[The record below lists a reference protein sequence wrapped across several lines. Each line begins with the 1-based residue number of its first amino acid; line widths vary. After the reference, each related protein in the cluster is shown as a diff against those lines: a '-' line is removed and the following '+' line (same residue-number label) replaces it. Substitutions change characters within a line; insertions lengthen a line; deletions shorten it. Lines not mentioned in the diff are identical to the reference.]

1 MMQPLDSPSLAL
13 IHGWGLGRTAWQPI
27 VTPVS
32 AYCDVHHVDLPG
44 YGGAAPDPSRF
55 EDTARRIVDSLPA
68 GTILCGWSL
77 GALLALEAAS
87 QRPEHIGGL
96 VLVGASPCFVQHDDW
111 PHAQLPTLLDG
122 FTAAVRNH
130 PVETLQRF
138 VALLNQGD
146 ARARANTRAQQQALA
161 AHPTPDT
168 DSLIQ
173 GLDWLRKTELRQ
185 KVATITIPTLLIH
198 GESDPLMPL
207 PAARWLA
214 EHLPQARLEV
224 FHGAAHAPFL
234 NSPERFAE
242 LLIEYCHA
250 APAHQAT
257 RP

>member
-1 MMQPLDSPSLAL
+1 MMPPLDLPPLAL
-13 IHGWGLGRTAWQPI
+13 IHGWGLGRAAWQPI
-27 VTPVS
+27 VTAAS
-32 AYCDVHHVDLPG
+32 ACCDVHQVNLPG
-44 YGGAAPDPSRF
+44 YGDAAPDPRSF
-55 EDTARRIVDSLPA
+55 EDTARRIVNNLPA

-87 QRPEHIGGL
+87 QRPERIGGL
-96 VLVGASPCFVQHDDW
+96 ALVGASPSFVQHDDW

-122 FTAAVRNH
+122 FAAAVRNH
-130 PVETLQRF
+130 PAQTLQRF

-146 ARARANTRAQQQALA
+146 TRARANTRAQQQALA
-161 AHPTPDT
+161 ESPTPDT

-207 PAARWLA
+207 SAARWLA
-214 EHLPQARLEV
+214 DHLPQARLEV

>member
-13 IHGWGLGRTAWQPI
+13 IHGWGLGRAAWQPI
-27 VTPVS
+27 VTAVS
-32 AYCDVHHVDLPG
+32 ACCNVHHVDLPG
-44 YGGAAPDPSRF
+44 YGDTAPDPSHF
-55 EDTARRIVDSLPA
+55 EDTARRIVNNLPA

-87 QRPEHIGGL
+87 QRPERIGGL
-96 VLVGASPCFVQHDDW
+96 ALVGASPSFVQHDDW

-122 FTAAVRNH
+122 FAAAVRNH
-130 PVETLQRF
+130 PAQTLQRF

-146 ARARANTRAQQQALA
+146 ARARTNTRAQQQALT

-198 GESDPLMPL
+198 GENDPLMPL
-207 PAARWLA
+207 SAARWLA
-214 EHLPQARLEV
+214 DHLPQARLEV